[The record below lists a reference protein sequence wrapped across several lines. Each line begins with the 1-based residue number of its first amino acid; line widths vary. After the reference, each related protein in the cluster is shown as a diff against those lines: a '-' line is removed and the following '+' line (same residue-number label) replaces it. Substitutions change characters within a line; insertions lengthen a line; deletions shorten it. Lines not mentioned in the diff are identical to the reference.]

1 MSSNKFQRAS
11 LVICVGLNQTSSR
24 KPSICSSSPKKGRK
38 LCGASCMLILGIPLH
53 VFYPV
58 LLFYLAD
65 GGQDVRFTPVQ
76 KNGGKLRDK
85 DGG

>member
-1 MSSNKFQRAS
+1 
-11 LVICVGLNQTSSR
+11 
-24 KPSICSSSPKKGRK
+24 
-38 LCGASCMLILGIPLH
+38 MLILGIPLH
-53 VFYPV
+53 VFYSA

-65 GGQDVRFTPVQ
+65 GRQDVRFTPVQ